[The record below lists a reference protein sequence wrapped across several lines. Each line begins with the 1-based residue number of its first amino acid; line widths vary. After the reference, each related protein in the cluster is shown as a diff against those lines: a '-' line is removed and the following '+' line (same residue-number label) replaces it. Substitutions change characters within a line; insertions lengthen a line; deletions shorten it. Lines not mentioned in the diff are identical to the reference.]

1 MSSYINTPVSN
12 FIVYVK
18 HDNKTT
24 SRFIL
29 HEPDFQ
35 AIPVLRFVLRDKHN
49 SEEGIDLYSLILKY
63 AMNTSY
69 YNFTR
74 ILSFDV
80 GTSFNT
86 ILNHL
91 YNSART
97 HQVSSDD
104 TSADIYCHSYY
115 SFLTEKEPTLIKV
128 DLNNRKKPYLVYI
141 KEQYDILFFIVDILS
156 VDLTFFY
163 PTIIQMLSFMTYYMK
178 KNNIIYSYKYTY
190 NDILTFKLKGYY
202 AMAAIAQYKMNM
214 LCNNVVHLQQPIG
227 QSALMNKYL
236 HNYTLISGNNLFTVH
251 SSLFELRD
259 VTNTCIQVSIEQN
272 ILESI
277 IEDINNPQ
285 FLESRKRTHGD
296 IGKQYWALLGLNNH
310 FSTILTTPLFIYI
323 KRAINEYAIE
333 IVNECY
339 NNIKHADDLMYYHIF
354 NKLTQYSTH
363 TQIRNYICECVS
375 IKDVVLAC
383 INCYLNNFLNR
394 QIISIHSIEVI
405 ELTYQRLVLAFK
417 DLNRLFFSA
426 IFDVLLTKKIGSK
439 TIYKSSCVW

>member
-1 MSSYINTPVSN
+1 MSTSSYINTPVSN
-12 FIVYVK
+12 FIVFVK
-18 HDNKTT
+18 HNNKTT

-35 AIPVLRFVLRDKHN
+35 AIPVLRFVLRDKHD

-69 YNFTR
+69 YNFTCIR
-74 ILSFDV
+74 SFDV

-91 YNSART
+91 YNSTRI

-104 TSADIYCHSYY
+104 NSNSCLFSSY
-115 SFLTEKEPTLIKV
+115 SFLTEKEQTLIKV

-163 PTIIQMLSFMTYYMK
+163 PTIIQMLSFMTYYLK
-178 KNNIIYSYKYTY
+178 ENNIVYSYKYTY
-190 NDILTFKLKGYY
+190 NDVLTFKLKGYY
-202 AMAAIAQYKMNM
+202 AMAAIAQYKMND
-214 LCNNVVHLQQPIG
+214 VVHVQQPIG

-236 HNYTLISGNNLFTVH
+236 HNYSLISCNNLFTVH

-285 FLESRKRTHGD
+285 FLELRQRTHGD
-296 IGKQYWALLGLNNH
+296 IGKQYWALLELNNH

-333 IVNECY
+333 VVDGCY
-339 NNIKHADDLMYYHIF
+339 NNIKHADDLIYYHIF

-363 TQIRNYICECVS
+363 TQIQNYIGECD
-375 IKDVVLAC
+375 IGDVVLSC
-383 INCYLNNFLNR
+383 INCYLNTFLNR
-394 QIISIHSIEVI
+394 QIISIHSLEVI
-405 ELTYQRLVLAFK
+405 EVTYQRLVLAFN

-426 IFDVLLTKKIGSK
+426 IFNILLTEKIGAK
-439 TIYKSSCVW
+439 KVYKSSPMW